1 MTDIPKDIKI
11 EKKVGG
17 IKTNTI
23 LIGIIE
29 SSIFTVIM
37 IILGSTIL
45 RKYQPIIDQY
55 ELFYLAFQFLFVP
68 LLNLLCKNYKAL
80 GGNIIGIPIGLGS
93 FMMIAVL
100 FGYRG

>member
-1 MTDIPKDIKI
+1 MTDIRTDIKV
-11 EKKVGG
+11 EKKLGG
-17 IKTNTI
+17 IKTNTV

-29 SSIFTVIM
+29 NSIFVIIM

-55 ELFYLAFQFLFVP
+55 ELFYVAFQFLFVP

-80 GGNIIGIPIGLGS
+80 GGNIIGISLGLWA

-100 FGYRG
+100 FGYKG